1 MQPLAGCLTH
11 HFLRP
16 VSGRPIVCHD
26 GKDTNFIAYL
36 QANRNIFYNG
46 GNATQCLLPTAA
58 RHPILQ
64 ANAADA
70 ATAAGHRPNRSQ
82 KPRNQPLAEA
92 LGIGPQHL
100 PFGNP
105 KRAVRQCKNG
115 RLAGQYNKRG
125 SQATAGPPL
134 CKHCPARRHCRRA
147 VAPGHPYPQKATWP
161 KTPAATRPGRQRPF
175 NRQTSMQDTT
185 AMTGTPCQSHGT
197 GMAKNHCIVA
207 NSPWLHGRKGCTM
220 AKNSLQEFRFSVG
233 RKWKTPLIFNHLR
246 ILRL

>member
-1 MQPLAGCLTH
+1 MAATPRNACCPQP
-11 HFLRP
+11 P
-16 VSGRPIVCHD
+16 
-26 GKDTNFIAYL
+26 
-36 QANRNIFYNG
+36 
-46 GNATQCLLPTAA
+46 AT
-58 RHPILQ
+58 PILQ

-82 KPRNQPLAEA
+82 KPRSQPLAEA

-115 RLAGQYNKRG
+115 RIAGQYNKSV

-134 CKHCPARRHCRRA
+134 CKHCPARCHCRRA
-147 VAPGHPYPQKATWP
+147 VAPGQPYPQKAAWP

-185 AMTGTPCQSHGT
+185 AMAGTPCQCHGT
-197 GMAKNHCIVA
+197 GMAKNHRIVA

-220 AKNSLQEFRFSVG
+220 AKNGLQEFRFSVG
-233 RKWKTPLIFNHLR
+233 RKWQTPLIFNHLH

>member
-1 MQPLAGCLTH
+1 MAATPCNACCPQP
-11 HFLRP
+11 P
-16 VSGRPIVCHD
+16 
-26 GKDTNFIAYL
+26 
-36 QANRNIFYNG
+36 
-46 GNATQCLLPTAA
+46 AT
-58 RHPILQ
+58 PILQ
-64 ANAADA
+64 ANGADA
-70 ATAAGHRPNRSQ
+70 ATDAGHRPNRSQ
-82 KPRNQPLAEA
+82 KPRSQPLAEA

-100 PFGNP
+100 PFGKP

-115 RLAGQYNKRG
+115 RIAGQYNKRG

-147 VAPGHPYPQKATWP
+147 VAPGHPYPQKAAWP
-161 KTPAATRPGRQRPF
+161 KTPAATIPGRQRPF

-185 AMTGTPCQSHGT
+185 AMAGTPCQCHGT

-220 AKNSLQEFRFSVG
+220 AKNGLQEFRFSVG
-233 RKWKTPLIFNHLR
+233 RKWQTPLIFNHLR